1 MSLCGR
7 LKPGF
12 VLLLIAVA
20 VLVLAALVG
29 SSSPSRSFASTSA
42 DPVVMAAGDI
52 ACPPGRAVM
61 ATACRQEATSD
72 LLSGATAVLTLGDN
86 QYRDGT
92 LAEFQGSF
100 EASWGRFKGVMH
112 PSAGNHEYHTAGAAG
127 YFDYFGSSAGARG
140 EGYYSFNLGS
150 WHLIA
155 LNSNCAE
162 VGGCESGSPQEVWLR
177 SDLAANPAACV
188 LAYWHHPRFSSG
200 QHGGSSAYTAFWS
213 DLYSAGADLVLVG
226 HDHDYERFAP
236 QTPDGAPDA
245 ARGIRQ
251 FVVGTGGKRL
261 REFVSIEAN
270 SEVRNSSTFGVL
282 KLVLHTTGYEWEFVP
297 ETGKTFTDSGSASCV
312 T

>member
-42 DPVVMAAGDI
+42 DQMVMAAGNI

-127 YFDYFGSSAGARG
+127 
-140 EGYYSFNLGS
+140 
-150 WHLIA
+150 
-155 LNSNCAE
+155 
-162 VGGCESGSPQEVWLR
+162 
-177 SDLAANPAACV
+177 
-188 LAYWHHPRFSSG
+188 
-200 QHGGSSAYTAFWS
+200 
-213 DLYSAGADLVLVG
+213 
-226 HDHDYERFAP
+226 
-236 QTPDGAPDA
+236 
-245 ARGIRQ
+245 
-251 FVVGTGGKRL
+251 
-261 REFVSIEAN
+261 
-270 SEVRNSSTFGVL
+270 
-282 KLVLHTTGYEWEFVP
+282 
-297 ETGKTFTDSGSASCV
+297 
-312 T
+312 